1 MRTAPFSIAEWQ
13 RLQRAL
19 LVGARL
25 MRKEFWR
32 VLKVIQ
38 FLLPSSAPT
47 PQIHY
52 GALVTAHHT
61 GQVARQTADNGM
73 PPSLTLVP
81 RGSHCHPVSVGG
93 ERGCIDAQAADE
105 LDPAPAEKREANST
119 ATRIAAATT
128 SSCFPLW

>member
-73 PPSLTLVP
+73 PPSLTLVSAAHIVT
-81 RGSHCHPVSVGG
+81 RWREGLRRCS
-93 ERGCIDAQAADE
+93 AADE

-128 SSCFPLW
+128 SSCLPLW